1 MEVGSAFAAA
11 FVVAAFVVVAVAA
24 AFVVALVVGVV
35 VAAAFVVAVAL
46 VVAAAFVVV
55 VVVVAFAAVLNS
67 QTADSVTVVAVALK
81 TADSVSPSSKALLV
95 DWASAAAVVMD

>member
-55 VVVVAFAAVLNS
+55 VVVAFAAVLNS

>member
-55 VVVVAFAAVLNS
+55 VVVVVAFAAVLNS

-95 DWASAAAVVMD
+95 D

>member
-55 VVVVAFAAVLNS
+55 VVAFAAVLNS